1 MQALTEPKLP
11 PTNKKSTVLII
22 KSNYEKNYYSKD
34 KKHSVK
40 NTCNL
45 LHLICIQGPTMIS
58 QLSHRNL
65 EIYTKDIF
73 KVYCRKVW
81 DEKLIK

>member
-34 KKHSVK
+34 
-40 NTCNL
+40 
-45 LHLICIQGPTMIS
+45 S

-73 KVYCRKVW
+73 KVYCKKVW

>member
-1 MQALTEPKLP
+1 MRR
-11 PTNKKSTVLII
+11 II
-22 KSNYEKNYYSKD
+22 IAKTKNILWKIHVIFYI
-34 KKHSVK
+34 
-40 NTCNL
+40 
-45 LHLICIQGPTMIS
+45 LICIQGPTMIS

>member
-45 LHLICIQGPTMIS
+45 LHF
-58 QLSHRNL
+58 NL
-65 EIYTKDIF
+65 YSRSYYDQPVKS
-73 KVYCRKVW
+73 
-81 DEKLIK
+81 